1 MQKIKRKKGISLNH
15 FINIGFGNVINSDR
29 VLGVISP
36 NAAPIKRMVQNAK
49 DEGIAID
56 ATCGRKTKSV
66 IIMDTG
72 HLFLSALLPE
82 TILNRVN
89 LVEDSENQLK

>member
-1 MQKIKRKKGISLNH
+1 MNH
-15 FINIGFGNVINSDR
+15 FINIGFGNVINSNR
-29 VLGVISP
+29 ILGVISP
-36 NAAPIKRMVQNAK
+36 NAAPIKRMVQGAK

-56 ATCGRKTKSV
+56 GTCGRKTKSV

-89 LVEDSENQLK
+89 SLEEPEPKTKNEIE